1 MIASLAESATLGG
14 LIHRADEIA
23 RVAFWLRPTDF
34 ADSWNADLYR
44 CLTSLH
50 ASRQTVGA
58 TDLPAAFVAA
68 VGPRR
73 ADLPRLADLI
83 CAAPLHPLPVS
94 YARVVLA
101 ESIRREVACYPLV
114 LRAGAVA
121 ALLRGDPGELRSASG
136 LVRRW
141 AAVARVRLAEASV
154 GESPGDARVP
164 RPQDRGPQRQR
175 IQLNADRYLASH
187 SMPDA
192 LVRAAA
198 EQRLVG
204 ALIRDGG
211 SAGCWLPDQPELLD
225 ADAARALAALR
236 ELEGRRVPVDIV
248 TLSLEL
254 APRMDAN
261 ADAVA
266 AQLGRW
272 VDDTTAVSLVD
283 LARPVA
289 LAVAGD
295 CVDDLARGIA
305 AATER
310 RADVGEL
317 LDLLGSGLAQLD
329 GIDQHVADLR
339 HTAGRAAAPVVSLAD
354 RRSQPVE
361 RPALGVG

>member
-14 LIHRADEIA
+14 LIHRSDEIA
-23 RVAFWLRPTDF
+23 RVARWLRPTDF

-50 ASRQTVGA
+50 ASRQTA
-58 TDLPAAFVAA
+58 AAADLPAAFVAA

-83 CAAPLHPLPVS
+83 CAAPLHPQPVS

-121 ALLRGDPGELRSASG
+121 AGLRCDPGELRSASG

-141 AAVARVRLAEASV
+141 AAVARARLADAAV

-164 RPQDRGPQRQR
+164 RPQDRGTQRHR
-175 IQLNADRYLASH
+175 ILLNADRYLATH

-192 LVRAAA
+192 LDRAAA

-211 SAGCWLPDQPELLD
+211 SVGCWLPDPVELRD

-236 ELEGRRVPVDIV
+236 ELEQRRVPIDIV

-254 APRMDAN
+254 APRLD
-261 ADAVA
+261 ADAGEIA
-266 AQLGRW
+266 AQLGQW
-272 VDDTTAVSLVD
+272 VDAASAVSRVD
-283 LARPVA
+283 LLRPVA

-295 CVDDLARGIA
+295 SVDGLARGIA
-305 AATER
+305 GATER

-317 LDLLGSGLAQLD
+317 LDQLGAGLARLD
-329 GIDQHVADLR
+329 GIAQQVADLR
-339 HTAGRAAAPVVSLAD
+339 HTSERAAAPVVNLAD
-354 RRSQPVE
+354 RRNHPVE
-361 RPALGVG
+361 RPSLGVG